1 VDGFLYF
8 ERAIAP
14 TGAQFPKMQ
23 GIMDAKGIGKSG
35 IASVSA
41 DLRKPDGKNV
51 SPERFPFLSPMLPAP
66 SRVKRP

>member
-1 VDGFLYF
+1 MADFMKVDMSRLGQA
-8 ERAIAP
+8 E
-14 TGAQFPKMQ
+14 
-23 GIMDAKGIGKSG
+23 GIGKSG

-51 SPERFPFLSPMLPAP
+51 SPERFPFLSPMLPAL

>member
-1 VDGFLYF
+1 
-8 ERAIAP
+8 
-14 TGAQFPKMQ
+14 MQ

-51 SPERFPFLSPMLPAP
+51 SPERFPFLSPMLPAL